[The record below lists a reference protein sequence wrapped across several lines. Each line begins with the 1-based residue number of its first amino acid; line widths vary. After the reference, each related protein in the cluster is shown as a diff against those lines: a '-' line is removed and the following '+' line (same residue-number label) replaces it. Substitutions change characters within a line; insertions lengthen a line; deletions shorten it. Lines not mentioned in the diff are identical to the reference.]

1 MLYMYIVH
9 GRKYVRV
16 TYLSTYVIVCTYVN
30 NCEYTRIRG
39 LQNNSGLVIVTSSVS
54 FLCIVFEDDKLRSWW
69 TNIMA

>member
-1 MLYMYIVH
+1 MVGSTYVFIYIRNNGMYIVH
-9 GRKYVRV
+9 
-16 TYLSTYVIVCTYVN
+16 TLITVN
-30 NCEYTRIRG
+30 ASIIG